1 MFLFIGTGILLFVP
15 IFYMING
22 NAKNINLKQ
31 KQSLKHI
38 LVAILELEF
47 LSEIDFFVGLIISF
61 KPPSAYV

>member
-1 MFLFIGTGILLFVP
+1 MFLFIGIERSHTGILLFVP

-22 NAKNINLKQ
+22 NAKNIKLVQ

-47 LSEIDFFVGLIISF
+47 LSKIEFFWFDYLF
-61 KPPSAYV
+61 